1 MMNFA
6 VPFTAYAS
14 VPAQSVELFAGPTA
28 ASVLLALAVGVSAA
42 LLWLAS
48 GLGKS
53 RRKPQ
58 VRICRPARPS
68 AGRFAGNAAPRAA

>member
-6 VPFTAYAS
+6 VPLTAYGS
-14 VPAQSVELFAGPTA
+14 IPAQSVELFAGPAA

-48 GLGKS
+48 GLGKGP
-53 RRKPQ
+53 RKPQ
-58 VRICRPARPS
+58 VRICPPARPS
-68 AGRFAGNAAPRAA
+68 VGRFAGNAAARVA